1 MKKAVDCFV
10 ACIGIDLYFA
20 SSTMKNCYAAWD
32 NHPYT
37 AHFAK
42 YYDVA
47 LKRWTWLNGKILSQ
61 HEAVW
66 PKTISSHNLELKIP
80 GVQSL

>member
-1 MKKAVDCFV
+1 MNNWYAV
-10 ACIGIDLYFA
+10 
-20 SSTMKNCYAAWD
+20 WD

-42 YYDVA
+42 YYDLA
-47 LKRWTWLNGKILSQ
+47 LKRWTWLNGKTLSQ

-66 PKTISSHNLELKIP
+66 PKDYFIAQFGTGHTGCPLINTTINHIRFSTT
-80 GVQSL
+80 VV